1 MLVFPPCKVKLR
13 IELKLP
19 DVKNLIAAV
28 REAFVELV
36 N

>member
-1 MLVFPPCKVKLR
+1 MKLC

-19 DVKNLIAAV
+19 DVKDGIAAV

-36 N
+36 H

>member
-1 MLVFPPCKVKLR
+1 VKLR

-19 DVKNLIAAV
+19 DAKDCIAAV